1 MTAARYFCGKCGGE
15 IHDRPVKDPDT
26 DVPRHAMCPDLDAKA
41 REIAA
46 GLCEFEAGVLAALA
60 AETPKRWGAAAGQA
74 YEVLRRRRCVTEL
87 FAITDLGRAVAR
99 VLAEGGGT

>member
-1 MTAARYFCGKCGGE
+1 MNADGPLGREMKRLAAEWAKE
-15 IHDRPVKDPDT
+15 LD
-26 DVPRHAMCPDLDAKA
+26 DLDAKA

-60 AETPKRWGAAAGQA
+60 TGTPKRWGAAAGQA
-74 YEVLRRRRCVTEL
+74 YEVLRTRRCVTET